1 MVAEAIQKGEIYSN
15 HFDLGDKAA
24 VTEDVAISPILVRD
38 GLPQTDTALKSSS
51 VPSKAST
58 NHEGPWLA
66 EFSRFQPFAED
77 PPRLCSGFFLG
88 HHTHFQG
95 LSSSGTCPWPPSPTP
110 AQSSLR
116 QPRCRWKGPGH
127 VPPPPREW
135 SAPSLAD
142 HLFTTRTWDSWPTDS
157 ARGSRGL
164 LSALNLHI
172 SPPAWSTFMSA
183 LFSFFQA

>member
-15 HFDLGDKAA
+15 HFDLRDKTA

-127 VPPPPREW
+127 VPPHRGNGVLPA
-135 SAPSLAD
+135 S
-142 HLFTTRTWDSWPTDS
+142 PTICS
-157 ARGSRGL
+157 PHELGILGPLTARGGATVS
-164 LSALNLHI
+164 
-172 SPPAWSTFMSA
+172 
-183 LFSFFQA
+183 

>member
-1 MVAEAIQKGEIYSN
+1 MAIQKGEIYSN
-15 HFDLGDKAA
+15 HFDLRDKTA

-116 QPRCRWKGPGH
+116 QPRCRDAAGRALGTSLPTEGMECSQ
-127 VPPPPREW
+127 PRR
-135 SAPSLAD
+135 PFVHHTNLGFLA
-142 HLFTTRTWDSWPTDS
+142 H
-157 ARGSRGL
+157 
-164 LSALNLHI
+164 
-172 SPPAWSTFMSA
+172 
-183 LFSFFQA
+183 